1 MEYVQ
6 MSTDEKEIDEILS
19 PHFTRAELACPCCGE
34 CDLDRRLL
42 PALEELRRKA
52 GRAFILLAACRC
64 EKQNGTAR
72 GVSKAAHLQGRAV
85 DLRIE
90 GLTLAE
96 MYALA
101 QNVAEF
107 FGGGIGLHDDGS
119 IHVDVRALPARWAR
133 VNGLYVGI
141 KNSGLLSGAKA
152 GEDHGK

>member
-1 MEYVQ
+1 MNGTQ
-6 MSTDEKEIDEILS
+6 TDEEEILS
-19 PHFTRAELACPCCGE
+19 PHFTRAQLACPCCGE

-52 GRAFILLAACRC
+52 GARPLIVLAACRC
-64 EKQNGTAR
+64 EKQNGTAK

-90 GLTLAE
+90 GLPLAE
-96 MYALA
+96 MYRLA
-101 QNVAEF
+101 QDVAEF

-133 VNGLYVGI
+133 VGGLYVGI

-152 GEDHGK
+152 GEVHGK